1 MAVYAKR
8 PFGAPEQVL
17 KYLARYTHRIA
28 ISNRRLISMA
38 ESRVTFE
45 WNGYADGSQTMTI
58 TLEAVEFINS
68 FTVSCSTC
76 CPPALFTS
84 ASEIRTPPTQSLA
97 NRSRQVAG
105 SVSKAAPAQSLSTK
119 SVRQPKGGP
128 PAAAGT
134 APSRREGAR
143 PDHQEVESLDS
154 GMRRRVRPAESRI
167 WPDGLLRAAD
177 GDRAR
182 SHGGG

>member
-128 PAAAGT
+128 PAAAG
-134 APSRREGAR
+134 
-143 PDHQEVESLDS
+143 
-154 GMRRRVRPAESRI
+154 
-167 WPDGLLRAAD
+167 
-177 GDRAR
+177 AR
-182 SHGGG
+182 SG